1 MTSNGTYVSE
11 TAWSDSGGGL
21 SAFEPG
27 QSFQTAALT
36 ASGLPTT
43 ARATPDVAFDANP
56 STGVS
61 VFDSVGGLGWVT
73 VGGTSVGAP
82 SWAGLIAIADQ
93 GLALAGKGS
102 LSNAQQD
109 LYQLPSSDFNDITS
123 GSTPFHSAGP
133 GYDLVTGLGSPKANL
148 LIPALVAAN
157 GGSSVVTATTTAHP
171 AVSILASPHDV
182 TIVAAPSP
190 ASGSG
195 SGSTSTTGSSSS
207 AGSTASIAA
216 LTPAVLAGS
225 NAPAPIV
232 ATVVPSAPIVN
243 LGPSTVP
250 VTTQATLAVVANEGP
265 TTPTPFGQG
274 AAAEPGVRG
283 SQQHVG
289 VPSQEAVPI
298 DVVEPFQPAAPA
310 VEGQPALPPSTA
322 PTRSLPAFSA
332 PEVETLHDL
341 SVADL
346 FPEALTSSSCSGDQP
361 DEIRP
366 SWGLST
372 VFGAAIVAAGG
383 YPLALRLFDRF
394 RGRGIPAR
402 TEADRSGRR
411 RFGGPT
417 R

>member
-1 MTSNGTYVSE
+1 M
-11 TAWSDSGGGL
+11 
-21 SAFEPG
+21 
-27 QSFQTAALT
+27 
-36 ASGLPTT
+36 
-43 ARATPDVAFDANP
+43 
-56 STGVS
+56 
-61 VFDSVGGLGWVT
+61 
-73 VGGTSVGAP
+73 
-82 SWAGLIAIADQ
+82 
-93 GLALAGKGS
+93 
-102 LSNAQQD
+102 
-109 LYQLPSSDFNDITS
+109 
-123 GSTPFHSAGP
+123 
-133 GYDLVTGLGSPKANL
+133 
-148 LIPALVAAN
+148 IPALVAAN

-195 SGSTSTTGSSSS
+195 SGSGSTSTTGSSSS
-207 AGSTASIAA
+207 AGSTTSIAA

-243 LGPSTVP
+243 LGPSTAP
-250 VTTQATLAVVANEGP
+250 VATQAILAVVANDAGP
-265 TTPTPFGQG
+265 ATPTPFGQG

-283 SQQHVG
+283 SQQQLG

-298 DVVEPFQPAAPA
+298 DVVEPFQPAAPE
-310 VEGQPALPPSTA
+310 VDGQPALPPSAA

-332 PEVETLHDL
+332 PDFETLLDL

-346 FPEALTSSSCSGDQP
+346 FPEALTSSSRSGDQP
-361 DEIRP
+361 EEIRP

-372 VFGAAIVAAGG
+372 VFGATIVAAGG
-383 YPLALRLFDRF
+383 YHLALRPFDRF

-402 TEADRSGRR
+402 TEADRTGRR
-411 RFGGPT
+411 QFGGPT